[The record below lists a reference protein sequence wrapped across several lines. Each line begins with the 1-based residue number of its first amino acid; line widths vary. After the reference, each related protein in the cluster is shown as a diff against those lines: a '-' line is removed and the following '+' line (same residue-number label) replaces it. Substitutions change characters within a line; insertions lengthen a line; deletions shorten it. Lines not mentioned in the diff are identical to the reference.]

1 MVNQACTYHSRSLSP
16 SSLDQFILAVF
27 ISSRSC
33 LRVQAMVRFAVLLT
47 LFGPKKHIGGHRYFS
62 IGMADRTMDSLAGV
76 ARVCIME
83 LSEQKTKSKGH
94 RHGSDKYSFTC

>member
-1 MVNQACTYHSRSLSP
+1 MVSQACTYYSRSLSP

-27 ISSRSC
+27 ISSRSF
-33 LRVQAMVRFAVLLT
+33 LRVQVMVWFAVLLT
-47 LFGPKKHIGGHRYFS
+47 LFGPKKHIDEDRYFS
-62 IGMADRTMDSLAGV
+62 IGMADRTMGRLVGV

-94 RHGSDKYSFTC
+94 RHGSDKYSLTC

>member
-1 MVNQACTYHSRSLSP
+1 MFTC
-16 SSLDQFILAVF
+16 
-27 ISSRSC
+27 
-33 LRVQAMVRFAVLLT
+33 AVLLT
-47 LFGPKKHIGGHRYFS
+47 LFGSKKHICGHRYFS
-62 IGMADRTMDSLAGV
+62 IGIADRTMGRLAGV